1 MADEE
6 LVAAMRPRRA
16 GPWFLS
22 AFATGLFGLATGF
35 AGLMI
40 GSDEALAARPWL
52 VTSGTAIVLAVV
64 MLFVGVARAIQSR

>member
-16 GPWFLS
+16 GLWLLS